1 MWLILSDSKIFS
13 KCIYII
19 FHLCSSNNTTTMY
32 RNIED
37 FLTDWQL
44 EAANTNRVLANI
56 TEDTKA
62 IKIHPNIRT
71 LERLAWH
78 ITQTITEMGTKAGLF
93 NEDVLE
99 HLPAPSAFAE
109 MITSHQRYNTQ
120 LAEAVAT
127 RWTNDTLNEEVNMYG
142 QMWTK
147 GTILD
152 VLVKHEAHHRSQ
164 MTVIMRMVGLPVPG
178 LYGPAKEDWAAMGM
192 PAME

>member
-1 MWLILSDSKIFS
+1 
-13 KCIYII
+13 
-19 FHLCSSNNTTTMY
+19 MY
-32 RNIED
+32 RNTED

-44 EAANTNRVLANI
+44 EAANTANVFNNI

-93 NEDVLE
+93 EEDVLE
-99 HLPAPSAFAE
+99 HLPAPVSFKEVAAAHE
-109 MITSHQRYNTQ
+109 KYNAL
-120 LAEAVAT
+120 LAEAVST
-127 RWTNDTLNEEVNMYG
+127 PWTNETLNEEVSMYG
-142 QMWTK
+142 QVWTK

-152 VLVKHEAHHRSQ
+152 VLVKHEGHHRSQ

-178 LYGPAKEDWAAMGM
+178 LYGPSQEEWAAMGI

>member
-1 MWLILSDSKIFS
+1 
-13 KCIYII
+13 
-19 FHLCSSNNTTTMY
+19 MY
-32 RNIED
+32 RNTED

-44 EAANTNRVLANI
+44 EADNTTRVFENI

-93 NEDVLE
+93 EEDVLE
-99 HLPAPSAFAE
+99 HQPAPAVFNDVIAA
-109 MITSHQRYNTQ
+109 HQKYNAL
-120 LAEAVAT
+120 LAQAVAT
-127 RWTNDTLNEEVNMYG
+127 RWINDTLNEEVNMYG
-142 QMWTK
+142 QTWSK

-178 LYGPAKEDWAAMGM
+178 LYGPSQEDWAAMGM

>member
-1 MWLILSDSKIFS
+1 
-13 KCIYII
+13 
-19 FHLCSSNNTTTMY
+19 MY
-32 RNIED
+32 RNTDD

-44 EAANTNRVLANI
+44 EADNTARVFENI

-62 IKIHPNIRT
+62 IKINPNIRT

-93 NEDVLE
+93 DEDVLE
-99 HLPAPSAFAE
+99 HLAAPANFKEIVAA
-109 MITSHQRYNTQ
+109 HQKYNVL
-120 LAEAVAT
+120 LAEAVST
-127 RWTNDTLNEEVNMYG
+127 RWTNNTLNEEVNMYG
-142 QMWTK
+142 QIWTK

-178 LYGPAKEDWAAMGM
+178 LYGPSQEDWATMGM

>member
-1 MWLILSDSKIFS
+1 
-13 KCIYII
+13 
-19 FHLCSSNNTTTMY
+19 MY
-32 RNIED
+32 RNITD

-44 EAANTNRVLANI
+44 EAANTTRVLENI
-56 TEDTKA
+56 TDETKA
-62 IKIHPNIRT
+62 IKIHPNIRS

-93 NEDVLE
+93 EEDVLE
-99 HLPAPSAFAE
+99 HLPAPANFNEVAAA
-109 MITSHQRYNTQ
+109 HQRYNAL
-120 LAEAVAT
+120 LADAVST

-142 QMWTK
+142 QVWTM
-147 GTILD
+147 GTVLE

-178 LYGPAKEDWAAMGM
+178 LYGPSQEEWAAMGM

>member
-1 MWLILSDSKIFS
+1 
-13 KCIYII
+13 
-19 FHLCSSNNTTTMY
+19 MY
-32 RNIED
+32 RNITD

-44 EAANTNRVLANI
+44 EAASTNRVLENI
-56 TEDTKA
+56 TEETKG
-62 IKIHPNIRT
+62 IKVHPNIRT

-78 ITQTITEMGTKAGLF
+78 ITQTITEMGTKARLF
-93 NEDVLE
+93 EEDALE
-99 HLPAPSAFAE
+99 HLPAPANFKEVTAA
-109 MITSHQRYNTQ
+109 HQKYNAL
-120 LAEAVAT
+120 LADAVST

-142 QMWTK
+142 QVWTK

-178 LYGPAKEDWAAMGM
+178 LYGPSQEEWAAMGM